1 MTFIPSVAAVSGVGI
16 VGGLALLGRGM
27 RGHGLASRIADT
39 STSAIASIAAGEVRV
54 SGVVEAAEV
63 TLVSRLQ
70 SVPCVYYRAVVD
82 EDGDGTT
89 GRGRLVEERAVGFRV
104 RDDTGELRVFP
115 RDARIEAPE
124 RWQDRSSLL
133 GEQPA
138 GLALRTEAAFRSAEP
153 DTAAQIEDLLR
164 VHVREASGDGWSGA
178 TSGASRSY
186 REARL
191 EPGDVV
197 TIVGQ
202 ALPFGDLGDPTGAD
216 LGLGTGG
223 LADDPEVAMD
233 LAEAREAGALADDPA
248 AAWGNAAIPGFG
260 IGRPVRPATIDPGAH
275 PLPLGDAADAAR
287 AERTFEIAPETLV
300 VAAAPDAPLADR
312 LRQPGRGHRAPG
324 GPVPRR
330 PARGGARDRVRDGVR
345 GHARRRVRIVNA
357 ASYAAVFAIGV
368 VVIVAGLPRARRAT
382 TPSWP
387 SASAS
392 TRPGRTSASSCS
404 SATISC
410 RTSSQRSA
418 A

>member
-1 MTFIPSVAAVSGVGI
+1 MGCWLPYDASVDMTFIPSVAAMSGVGI

-39 STSAIASIAAGEVRV
+39 STSAIASIAAGEARV

-82 EDGDGTT
+82 EDRDGTT
-89 GRGRLVEERAVGFRV
+89 GRGGLVEERAVGFRV

-138 GLALRTEAAFRSAEP
+138 GLALRTEGAFRSAEP

-178 TSGASRSY
+178 ASGASRSY

-248 AAWGNAAIPGFG
+248 EAWGNAAIPGFG
-260 IGRPVRPATIDPGAH
+260 IGRPVRPATIDPSAH

-287 AERTFEIAPETLV
+287 AERTFEIAPDTLV
-300 VAAAPDAPLADR
+300 VAAMPDAPLLIAYGSPGAATERQEDR
-312 LRQPGRGHRAPG
+312 FLVGLL
-324 GPVPRR
+324 
-330 PARGGARDRVRDGVR
+330 GAALAIGS
-345 GHARRRVRIVNA
+345 AM
-357 ASYAAVFAIGV
+357 VFAVMLDG
-368 VVIVAGLPRARRAT
+368 GFG
-382 TPSWP
+382 S
-387 SASAS
+387 
-392 TRPGRTSASSCS
+392 
-404 SATISC
+404 
-410 RTSSQRSA
+410 
-418 A
+418 